1 MFALSKHVYSFTLWG
16 IKIILIYIYICII
29 IIIII
34 ILLLFQL
41 LLLLLLIKNDFLK
54 HKQANI
60 ALKADVSAS
69 S

>member
-1 MFALSKHVYSFTLWG
+1 MFALSKQVYSFTLWG

-34 ILLLFQL
+34 IIILLLFQL
-41 LLLLLLIKNDFLK
+41 LSLLIKNDFLK